1 MFKWSCGARKKKR
14 DYDRNI
20 FIIIIIIKNHRHI
33 VIIILLLNNC
43 REFTRTKISFQS
55 KMWETDL
62 TSFHIRKQK
71 KKKKKMHHL
80 ESIERSVRRFILCS
94 FFFFIEFY
102 DCNPYLIFFF
112 FLETLKLFV
121 PSRRESA
128 SKQFLI
134 IRIRWKNSSNYG
146 SSCWM
151 YG

>member
-33 VIIILLLNNC
+33 VIIILLLNNR

-94 FFFFIEFY
+94 FFFFYRILRSQSIL
-102 DCNPYLIFFF
+102 DIFF
-112 FLETLKLFV
+112 LFGNV
-121 PSRRESA
+121 
-128 SKQFLI
+128 KI
-134 IRIRWKNSSNYG
+134 IRAVPKRKCVQAISNYPHPLEK
-146 SSCWM
+146 
-151 YG
+151 

>member
-33 VIIILLLNNC
+33 VIIILLLNNR

-71 KKKKKMHHL
+71 KKKKKDASSRINRTIRS
-80 ESIERSVRRFILCS
+80 SIYSMFL
-94 FFFFIEFY
+94 FFFYRILRLQSIL
-102 DCNPYLIFFF
+102 DIFF
-112 FLETLKLFV
+112 LFGNV
-121 PSRRESA
+121 
-128 SKQFLI
+128 KI
-134 IRIRWKNSSNYG
+134 IRAVPKRKCVQAISNYPHPLEK
-146 SSCWM
+146 
-151 YG
+151 